1 MSHKRALVLL
11 RYRLWFTAVFQG
23 CLVVCSLMAA
33 WLLRFDF
40 TLPYRGVLFAAL
52 PVLLLTRLLAVAF
65 FGLLRGWWRFA
76 GMRDGTDILK
86 AVATA
91 SVAFWITIRFVLH
104 MTSFPRT
111 IYVLEAVLTTGML
124 IGVRLLSRVFAES
137 VQRGISPSKRVILIG
152 AGSAAQAILR
162 ELRRPGSE
170 YEAVG
175 CLDDNQ

>member
-1 MSHKRALVLL
+1 MTHKMPLVLL

-76 GMRDGTDILK
+76 GMRDGIDILK
-86 AVATA
+86 AVATG
-91 SVAFWITIRFVLH
+91 SVPFWTTRRFLIHITVY
-104 MTSFPRT
+104 PET
-111 IYVLEAVLTTGML
+111 IH
-124 IGVRLLSRVFAES
+124 VFA
-137 VQRGISPSKRVILIG
+137 
-152 AGSAAQAILR
+152 
-162 ELRRPGSE
+162 
-170 YEAVG
+170 
-175 CLDDNQ
+175 